1 MGNMRN
7 KLLLVVGVLVTI
19 IIVLYV
25 SVQSVLAP
33 ISVVDQNNNQNIMSN
48 SLTLTSPSFLNG
60 GIIPSQFTCDG
71 ENTPPPLTISG
82 VPSGTKSL
90 VLVVDDSDIPQ
101 VVKDARGI
109 EKFDHWSLYNIP
121 PETTEI
127 IDSGNYSVGE
137 NGVGELRYT
146 GPCPPPGL
154 EPREHRYSFRL
165 YALSGTLNFIKAPT
179 LDELELAVA
188 GMMIEKTELI
198 GRYRRLIEPGD

>member
-1 MGNMRN
+1 MRN

-25 SVQSVLAP
+25 SVQYVLAP
-33 ISVVDQNNNQNIMSN
+33 VSEVDQNNNQNIMSN

-60 GIIPSQFTCDG
+60 GIIPLQFTCDG

-179 LDELELAVA
+179 LDELELAAA
-188 GMMIEKTELI
+188 GILIDKTELV
-198 GRYRRLIEPGD
+198 GRYQRLIEPGD

>member
-1 MGNMRN
+1 MGDMRN
-7 KLLLVVGVLVTI
+7 KLLLVVGVLVAI
-19 IIVLYV
+19 IIGLYV
-25 SVQSVLAP
+25 SVQYVLAP

-101 VVKDARGI
+101 EVKDARGI

-127 IDSGNYSVGE
+127 VDSESFSAGE
-137 NGVGELRYT
+137 NGVGEMRYT
-146 GPCPPPGL
+146 GPCPPPGY
-154 EPREHRYSFRL
+154 EPSEHRYSFRL

-179 LDELELAVA
+179 LDELEIAAA
-188 GMMIEKTELI
+188 GMMIEKTELV
-198 GRYRRLIEPGD
+198 GRYRRSVE

>member
-1 MGNMRN
+1 MRN
-7 KLLLVVGVLVTI
+7 RILFIVGVLVVV
-19 IIVLYV
+19 IVGLYI

-137 NGVGELRYT
+137 NGVGEMRYT
-146 GPCPPPGL
+146 GPCPPPGY
-154 EPREHRYSFRL
+154 EPSEHRYSFRL

-179 LDELELAVA
+179 LDELELAAA
-188 GMMIEKTELI
+188 GILIDKTELV
-198 GRYRRLIEPGD
+198 GRYQRLIEPGD

>member
-1 MGNMRN
+1 MRN
-7 KLLLVVGVLVTI
+7 RILFIVGVLVVV
-19 IIVLYV
+19 IVGLYI

-179 LDELELAVA
+179 LDELELAAA
-188 GMMIEKTELI
+188 GILIDKTELV
-198 GRYRRLIEPGD
+198 GRYQRLIEPGD

>member
-1 MGNMRN
+1 MRN
-7 KLLLVVGVLVTI
+7 RILFIVGVLVVV
-19 IIVLYV
+19 IVGLYI

-179 LDELELAVA
+179 LDELELAMA